1 MTAPRSALSPPPG
14 APPGAASHDLARP
27 GPAERAV
34 TGAASPHLGREHPVD
49 PPAPA
54 RPPRSAVRRAFRGL
68 VDAPVSLRL
77 GLGLLGLYVLAGLV
91 SLVWTPYDPERP
103 GAGLPYQPPSAAH
116 WFGTDRLGS
125 DVFSRTL
132 AATRLDVGITLAAV
146 VAALAVGSV
155 LGTVA
160 GYYRGVADG
169 VIMRVLEV
177 FQAFPSLLFAMLV
190 VQALGPGTVNVIAV
204 LAFVGLPYYL
214 RLARAEILSKR
225 SWPFA
230 EAARMVGARSWRVAF
245 RHLLP
250 NSTGPLLAYTSVNA
264 AWVVLITASLGFLG
278 IGIEPGV
285 PEWGTMISRG
295 QDAIISGEWWISFF
309 PGLAVLGLAGAFYLL
324 GDGLSDAADPRRAG

>member
-1 MTAPRSALSPPPG
+1 MKVT
-14 APPGAASHDLARP
+14 PGAALDLGAAPSLTDVDTEVRAPIPTAPAPGAAPDAEAPGGDRPDGDRSARRLATGVLARL
-27 GPAERAV
+27 R
-34 TGAASPHLGREHPVD
+34 GAPLSLQLGT
-49 PPAPA
+49 AI
-54 RPPRSAVRRAFRGL
+54 
-68 VDAPVSLRL
+68 L
-77 GLGLLGLYVLAGLV
+77 GFYVFAALLSV
-91 SLVWTPYDPERP
+91 VWTPYDPESP
-103 GAGLPYQPPSAAH
+103 AVGVPYSPPSADH

-132 AATRLDVGITLAAV
+132 AATRLDVGITFAAV
-146 VAALAVGSV
+146 IIAFVVGST

-160 GYYRGVADG
+160 GYYRGAADAA
-169 VIMRVLEV
+169 IMRVLEV
-177 FQAFPSLLFAMLV
+177 FQAFPSLLFAMLI
-190 VQALGPGTVNVIAV
+190 VQALGPGTLNVVAV

-230 EAARMVGARSWRVAF
+230 EAARMVGSRSWRVAF

-324 GDGLSDAADPRRAG
+324 GDGLSDAADPRRAR